1 MAEKLQQINQA
12 PNRQKERDLQEE
24 EIKSTLSRIKHKILV
39 MSGKGGV
46 GKSTVAVN
54 LAINLAEKGY
64 KVGLMDVDLHGP
76 SVPRIMGLNA
86 TFPGGDRPRPIPY
99 SPNLAVISI
108 EPLLP
113 DKDKSVI
120 WRGPLK
126 IGVIRQFIADIEWDE
141 LDYLVIDSP
150 PGTGDEPLTV
160 AQTIPDAHALL
171 VTTPQEVALADV
183 RKSLDFCRQVNMPIL
198 GILENM
204 SGMTCPHCGK
214 KIDFL
219 MSGGGLDMAKH
230 FGVTFLGQ
238 IPFDPQVVEASQ
250 QGKPFSEP
258 YKEMTS
264 AVLARLEI

>member
-1 MAEKLQQINQA
+1 MTEKVQQIN
-12 PNRQKERDLQEE
+12 PTPDREKEREHQDE
-24 EIKSTLSRIKHKILV
+24 EIKSTLGRIRNKVLV

-86 TFPGGDRPRPIPY
+86 TFPGGDKPRPIPY

-126 IGVIRQFIADIEWDE
+126 IGVIRQFISDIEWDE

-160 AQTIPDAHALL
+160 AQTIPDAMALL

-183 RKSLDFCRQVNMPIL
+183 RKSIDFCRQVNMPIL
-198 GILENM
+198 GVVENM
-204 SGMTCPHCGK
+204 SGMTCPHCGGHIEFFK
-214 KIDFL
+214 T
-219 MSGGGLDMAKH
+219 GGGQNMAES
-230 FGVTFLGQ
+230 FGVTFLGR
-238 IPFDPQVVEASQ
+238 IPFDPEVVEASEH
-250 QGKPFSEP
+250 GRPFSEP
-258 YKEMTS
+258 YKEMTD
-264 AVLARLEI
+264 AVVARVEI